1 MSKGLR
7 VVAALVLV
15 VASFFGQQ
23 ILELAK
29 AWNNNKPSVDV
40 VEPDLTYKDVVK
52 DIVSVDIKAK
62 DADQMSDFFA
72 ELAEVV
78 STDPGFISSTG
89 HFREFNMTAG
99 GLNFAGLD
107 LKGKYPSLGKH
118 IDKPIVSSIGLEDVT
133 LSEEKRSELVKCLR
147 AVAWAVHQ

>member
-62 DADQMSDFFA
+62 DADQMSDVFA
-72 ELAEVV
+72 ELAP
-78 STDPGFISSTG
+78 ST
-89 HFREFNMTAG
+89 
-99 GLNFAGLD
+99 
-107 LKGKYPSLGKH
+107 
-118 IDKPIVSSIGLEDVT
+118 
-133 LSEEKRSELVKCLR
+133 
-147 AVAWAVHQ
+147 